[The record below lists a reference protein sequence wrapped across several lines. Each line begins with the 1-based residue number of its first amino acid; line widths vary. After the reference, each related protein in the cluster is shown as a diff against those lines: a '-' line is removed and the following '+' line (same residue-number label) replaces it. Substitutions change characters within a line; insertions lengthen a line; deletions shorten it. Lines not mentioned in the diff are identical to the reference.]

1 MIIFHKS
8 NVPWLVLWNIF
19 IFHILG
25 IIIPTDFHIFQRGW
39 NHQAEM
45 FVVQSTYCCSNY
57 FTVNSKKTLDQVN
70 QAPIVD
76 VVFDKS
82 HNSTTLDQF
91 PTFPNCGC
99 LGYNPRVFSTFLEAN
114 LSGCLRQSLSQ
125 SGLCLAAS
133 GEVTDLDHRLTSY
146 LGNLYIFTKS
156 SYLVLL
162 SIFIQSLY
170 L

>member
-1 MIIFHKS
+1 MSSSHISYMINQWSYSINQISLVGALEHFYLPYIGNNHPNWLSHFSEELKPPSRNVWGTIHLFLLKS
-8 NVPWLVLWNIF
+8 F
-19 IFHILG
+19 
-25 IIIPTDFHIFQRGW
+25 
-39 NHQAEM
+39 
-45 FVVQSTYCCSNY
+45 YCK
-57 FTVNSKKTLDQVN
+57 FKKTLDQVN

-82 HNSTTLDQF
+82 HNSTTVDQF

-146 LGNLYIFTKS
+146 LGNLYIFN
-156 SYLVLL
+156 
-162 SIFIQSLY
+162 
-170 L
+170 